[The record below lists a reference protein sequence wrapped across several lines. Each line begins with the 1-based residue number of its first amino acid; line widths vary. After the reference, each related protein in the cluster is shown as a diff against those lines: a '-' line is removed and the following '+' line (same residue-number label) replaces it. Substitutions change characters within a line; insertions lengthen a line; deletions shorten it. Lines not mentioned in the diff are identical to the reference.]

1 MRATL
6 GQLASGTD
14 TAANLARID
23 AVAAIAAAAGSRL
36 VVFPEYATYEKSR
49 VDSSFVT
56 AAQALDGE
64 VVHALAGTARRYGLT
79 VVAGMVETSEEPDR
93 AYNTIVAVDDG
104 GALVAAYRKIH
115 LFDSRGFLE
124 SAHIKPAP
132 DVAPVTF
139 ALDGTVVGLL
149 TCYDLRFPGVA
160 QSLRD
165 AGAHVILAPSS
176 WVPGP
181 GKADQW
187 EVLARARALDNG
199 VVVVG
204 VSQAEPVS
212 IGRSVVAGPLG
223 EVLARGGPLEEV
235 LTVDLPLEAV
245 HAARLRFPLSV
256 HRRV

>member
-1 MRATL
+1 MRITL

-23 AVAAIAAAAGSRL
+23 AAAAAAATAGSRL

-49 VDSSFVT
+49 VDSSFVA

-64 VVHALAGTARRYGLT
+64 VVHALAGTARRYGLSI
-79 VVAGMVETSEEPDR
+79 VAGMVETSDEADR
-93 AYNTIVAVDDG
+93 AYNTIVALDDG

-124 SAHIKPAP
+124 SAHIKP

-139 ALDGTVVGLL
+139 TLDGTVVGLL

-223 EVLARGGPLEEV
+223 EVLARGGPLEAV